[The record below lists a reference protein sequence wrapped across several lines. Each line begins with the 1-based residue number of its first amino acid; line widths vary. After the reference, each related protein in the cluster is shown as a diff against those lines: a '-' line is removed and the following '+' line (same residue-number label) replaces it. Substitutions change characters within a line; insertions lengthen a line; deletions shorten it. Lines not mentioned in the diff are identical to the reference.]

1 MVRAFSSLCGSLF
14 LLWQHYQTCKALW
27 IFLFHM
33 ACTVY
38 QVHRL
43 ILCLSPLG
51 SILRISQSPLHSR
64 LQHVACVSDYSHG
77 YSLQVQVS
85 FLSIHPSIHPFLIH
99 LQTSFTPA
107 TLSSRLAC
115 PENLQRCPIWT
126 QMPRPLQLAPFK
138 HRKAAVLLWAP
149 FRCPSSSLISK
160 TLLKAFWSPL
170 GSWWQMLQMIAD
182 VLVSARFLR
191 THPWR
196 LYITMHQLCTLG
208 SEFQAD
214 FKEV

>member
-85 FLSIHPSIHPFLIH
+85 FLSIHLSIHPSISNPSPDVLHPSNTFKQIGMPWKSPKEGV
-99 LQTSFTPA
+99 QYGP
-107 TLSSRLAC
+107 
-115 PENLQRCPIWT
+115 RCPNRFSWLLSNT
-126 QMPRPLQLAPFK
+126 EKQQFCSELPSDFRAP
-138 HRKAAVLLWAP
+138 HL
-149 FRCPSSSLISK
+149 SL
-160 TLLKAFWSPL
+160 
-170 GSWWQMLQMIAD
+170 
-182 VLVSARFLR
+182 
-191 THPWR
+191 R
-196 LYITMHQLCTLG
+196 LC
-208 SEFQAD
+208 
-214 FKEV
+214 

>member
-1 MVRAFSSLCGSLF
+1 MGKVSRNCTEYGWSEPFPHYAEVCFFYDNTTKLVRLCGSF
-14 LLWQHYQTCKALW
+14 YSIWH
-27 IFLFHM
+27 
-33 ACTVY
+33 VY

-115 PENLQRCPIWT
+115 PENLQRKVSNMDPD
-126 QMPRPLQLAPFK
+126 APT
-138 HRKAAVLLWAP
+138 A
-149 FRCPSSSLISK
+149 
-160 TLLKAFWSPL
+160 
-170 GSWWQMLQMIAD
+170 
-182 VLVSARFLR
+182 
-191 THPWR
+191 
-196 LYITMHQLCTLG
+196 
-208 SEFQAD
+208 
-214 FKEV
+214 

>member
-1 MVRAFSSLCGSLF
+1 
-14 LLWQHYQTCKALW
+14 
-27 IFLFHM
+27 M

-99 LQTSFTPA
+99 LQKSFTPA

-115 PENLQRCPIWT
+115 PENLQRKVSNMDPD
-126 QMPRPLQLAPFK
+126 APTAS
-138 HRKAAVLLWAP
+138 AAVLLWAP